1 MKQEKEQKTAN
12 ETDELRRRQRR
23 RSLLFYPAIGL
34 LFTGIIYLIFSPSSE
49 KDGETNGETVSGYKA
64 DIPLPADAEL
74 FDDKKSAYELASI
87 GQSSEE
93 KRKTLEDYAAA
104 LEQQTADSVS
114 IENGNDEKAG
124 DESLEKPV
132 RFIRQ
137 STDAYRNINR
147 ELHSFY
153 TPRDTEKEALK
164 KQVEELTA
172 RLDAATA
179 QQQSEKQLELMEKS
193 YQMASRY
200 LTGGQPAPQADAPAP
215 KDTPGSRNTTA
226 PVSSVRGQ
234 VVSCLRQE
242 MPDSARAASAGQRR
256 NFGFITAV
264 GREKKETETGKNTI
278 SACIY
283 TDQTL
288 VFGQDEG
295 EQYVTLRI
303 LEEMQAGNVVLPR
316 NSIISGIAKLQSGRV
331 GLQIVSVEYHGCIV
345 PVDLTVYDTDGQPGI
360 SVPGSAEVNALKE
373 AAANAG
379 GSLGTSVSFTQN
391 AGQQVA
397 MDLTKGIMQSG
408 SQYLSKKIR
417 TVKIHLKA
425 GYRLFLLTKENERI

>member
-1 MKQEKEQKTAN
+1 MKQEKESKTVN
-12 ETDELRRRQRR
+12 ETEELKRRQKRK
-23 RSLLFYPAIGL
+23 SLLFYPAIGL
-34 LFTGIIYLIFSPSSE
+34 LFIGIIYLIFSPSSE
-49 KDGETNGETVSGYKA
+49 KDGKTSGETVLGYNA
-64 DIPLPADAEL
+64 DIPLPVESEL

-87 GQSSEE
+87 GQSTEE
-93 KRKTLEDYAAA
+93 KRKNLEDYAAT
-104 LEQQTADSVS
+104 LEQQTADSMLISDSRTDNEPV
-114 IENGNDEKAG
+114 EN
-124 DESLEKPV
+124 S
-132 RFIRQ
+132 IRQ
-137 STDAYRNINR
+137 SGNAYRNIHR

-179 QQQSEKQLELMEKS
+179 QQQGEKQLELMEKS

-200 LTGGQPAPQADAPAP
+200 LTGGGGQPASQSDVPAP
-215 KDTPGSRNTTA
+215 KDPPFSESTA
-226 PVSSVRGQ
+226 TPVSSVREQ
-234 VVSCLRQE
+234 VVSRLRQE
-242 MPDSARAASAGQRR
+242 IPDSVFTASTGQRR
-256 NFGFITAV
+256 NLGFITAV
-264 GREKKETETGKNTI
+264 GREKKEAGTDKNTI

-283 TDQTL
+283 ADQTL

-295 EQYVTLRI
+295 EQYVALRI
-303 LEEMQAGNVVLPR
+303 LEEMQAGNIVLPR
-316 NSIISGIAKLQSGRV
+316 NSTVSGIAKLQSGRV
-331 GLQIVSVEYHGCIV
+331 GLQIVSVEYQGCII
-345 PVDLTVYDTDGQPGI
+345 PVELTVYDTDGQPGI
-360 SVPGSAEVNALKE
+360 NVPGSAEVNALKE

-425 GYRLFLLTKENERI
+425 GYRLFLLTKEK

>member
-1 MKQEKEQKTAN
+1 MKQEKERTTVN
-12 ETDELRRRQRR
+12 ETAELKRRQRR
-23 RSLLFYPAIGL
+23 KSLLFYPAIGL
-34 LFTGIIYLIFSPSSE
+34 LFAGVIYLIFSPSSE
-49 KDGETNGETVSGYKA
+49 KDRESGETVLGYKA
-64 DIPLPADAEL
+64 DIPLPVEAEL

-87 GQSSEE
+87 GQFTEE
-93 KRKTLEDYAAA
+93 KRKNLEDYAAA
-104 LEQQTADSVS
+104 LEQQPTDSVS
-114 IENGNDEKAG
+114 IVGSKTDHEPVEN
-124 DESLEKPV
+124 S
-132 RFIRQ
+132 IRQ
-137 STDAYRNINR
+137 SGNAYRNIHR

-200 LTGGQPAPQADAPAP
+200 LTGGQPTPQPEVSEP
-215 KDTPGSRNTTA
+215 KDTSVSHNTTT
-226 PVSSVRGQ
+226 PVSSGRGQ
-234 VVSCLRQE
+234 VVSHLRQE
-242 MPDSARAASAGQRR
+242 IPDSAFTASAGQRR
-256 NFGFITAV
+256 NLGFITAV
-264 GREKKETETGKNTI
+264 GREKEEAGTDKNTI

-283 TDQTL
+283 ADQTL

-295 EQYVTLRI
+295 EQYVALRI
-303 LEEMQAGNVVLPR
+303 LEEMQAGNIVLPR
-316 NSIISGIAKLQSGRV
+316 NSTVSGIAKLQSGRV
-331 GLQIVSVEYHGCIV
+331 GLQIVSVEHQGCII
-345 PVDLTVYDTDGQPGI
+345 PVELTVYDTDGQPGI
-360 SVPGSAEVNALKE
+360 NVPGSTEVNALKE

-397 MDLTKGIMQSG
+397 MDLTKEIMQSG

-425 GYRLFLLTKENERI
+425 GYRLFLLTKEK

>member
-1 MKQEKEQKTAN
+1 MKQEKEQTTN
-12 ETDELRRRQRR
+12 HETEELKRRQRR
-23 RSLLFYPAIGL
+23 KSLLFYPAIGL
-34 LFTGIIYLIFSPSSE
+34 LFIGIIYLIFSPSSE
-49 KDGETNGETVSGYKA
+49 KDGETNGETILGYKA
-64 DIPLPADAEL
+64 DVPLPADAEL

-93 KRKTLEDYAAA
+93 KRKTLEDYAVS
-104 LEQQTADSVS
+104 LEEQTADSVL
-114 IENGNDEKAG
+114 IGNGNDEKAG
-124 DESLEKPV
+124 DESFEKPV
-132 RFIRQ
+132 RSIRQ
-137 STDAYRNINR
+137 STDAYRSINR

-172 RLDAATA
+172 RLDAATS

-200 LTGGQPAPQADAPAP
+200 LTGGQLASQTDIAVP
-215 KDTPGSRNTTA
+215 KDIPASPGVTV

-234 VVSCLRQE
+234 VVSGLRHTTT
-242 MPDSARAASAGQRR
+242 DSALLASAGQRR
-256 NFGFITAV
+256 NLGFITAV
-264 GREKKETETGKNTI
+264 GQENKETGTGKNTI

-283 TDQTL
+283 ANQTL

-295 EQYVTLRI
+295 EQYVALRI
-303 LEEMQAGNVVLPR
+303 LEEMRVGHVILPR
-316 NSIISGIAKLQSGRV
+316 NSIVSGVARLQSGRV
-331 GLQIVSVEYHGCIV
+331 GLQITSVEPQGCIV

-360 SVPGSAEVNALKE
+360 NVPGSAEVNALKE

-425 GYRLFLLTKENERI
+425 GYRLFLLTKEN

>member
-104 LEQQTADSVS
+104 LEQQTADSVVVADS
-114 IENGNDEKAG
+114 KTDNEPVEN
-124 DESLEKPV
+124 S
-132 RFIRQ
+132 IRQ
-137 STDAYRNINR
+137 SGNAYRNIHR

-200 LTGGQPAPQADAPAP
+200 LTGGQPAPQADAPAS
-215 KDTPGSRNTTA
+215 KDTPVSRNTTA

-331 GLQIVSVEYHGCIV
+331 GLQIVSVGYHGCIV

-360 SVPGSAEVNALKE
+360 NVPGSTEVNALKE

>member
-1 MKQEKEQKTAN
+1 MKQEREQKKDN
-12 ETDELRRRQRR
+12 EAEELKRRQKRK
-23 RSLLFYPAIGL
+23 SLLFYPAIGL
-34 LFTGIIYLIFSPSSE
+34 LFIGIIYLIFSPSFE
-49 KDGETNGETVSGYKA
+49 KDGETNGETVLGYKA
-64 DIPLPADAEL
+64 DIPLPVEAEL

-87 GQSSEE
+87 GQSTEE
-93 KRKTLEDYAAA
+93 KRKTLEDYAAT
-104 LEQQTADSVS
+104 LEQQTADSVVVVDS
-114 IENGNDEKAG
+114 KTDNE
-124 DESLEKPV
+124 PV
-132 RFIRQ
+132 KNSIRQ
-137 STDAYRNINR
+137 SGNAYRNIHR

-200 LTGGQPAPQADAPAP
+200 LTGGQPTPQPEVSEP
-215 KDTPGSRNTTA
+215 KDTSVSHNTTT

-234 VVSCLRQE
+234 VVSHLRQE
-242 MPDSARAASAGQRR
+242 IPDSAFTASAGQRR
-256 NFGFITAV
+256 NLGFITAV
-264 GREKKETETGKNTI
+264 GREKEEAGTDKNTI

-283 TDQTL
+283 ADQTL

-295 EQYVTLRI
+295 EQYVALRI
-303 LEEMQAGNVVLPR
+303 LEEMQAGNIVLPR
-316 NSIISGIAKLQSGRV
+316 NSTVSGIAKLQSGRV
-331 GLQIVSVEYHGCIV
+331 GLQIVSVEHQGCII
-345 PVDLTVYDTDGQPGI
+345 PVELTVYDTDGQPGI
-360 SVPGSAEVNALKE
+360 NVPGSAEVNALKE

-425 GYRLFLLTKENERI
+425 GYRLFLLTKEK

>member
-1 MKQEKEQKTAN
+1 MKQEKEPKTVN
-12 ETDELRRRQRR
+12 ETEELKRRQKRK
-23 RSLLFYPAIGL
+23 SLLFYPAIGL
-34 LFTGIIYLIFSPSSE
+34 LFIGIIYLIFSPSSE
-49 KDGETNGETVSGYKA
+49 KDGKTNGETVLGYNA
-64 DIPLPADAEL
+64 DIPLPVEAEL

-87 GQSSEE
+87 GQSTEE
-93 KRKTLEDYAAA
+93 KRKKLEDYAAT
-104 LEQQTADSVS
+104 LEQQTADSMLISDSRTDNEPV
-114 IENGNDEKAG
+114 EN
-124 DESLEKPV
+124 S
-132 RFIRQ
+132 IRQ
-137 STDAYRNINR
+137 SGNAYRNIHR

-200 LTGGQPAPQADAPAP
+200 LTGGGGQPASQSDVPALKEP
-215 KDTPGSRNTTA
+215 PFSEGTA
-226 PVSSVRGQ
+226 TPVSSVREQ
-234 VVSCLRQE
+234 VVSRLRQE
-242 MPDSARAASAGQRR
+242 IPDSVFTASTGQRR
-256 NFGFITAV
+256 NLGFITAV
-264 GREKKETETGKNTI
+264 GREKKEAGTEKNTI

-283 TDQTL
+283 ADQTL

-295 EQYVTLRI
+295 EQYVALRI

-316 NSIISGIAKLQSGRV
+316 NSTVSGIAKLQSGRV
-331 GLQIVSVEYHGCIV
+331 GLQIVSVEYQGCII
-345 PVDLTVYDTDGQPGI
+345 PVELTVYDTDGQPGI
-360 SVPGSAEVNALKE
+360 NVPGSAEVNALKE

-397 MDLTKGIMQSG
+397 MDLTKGLMQSG

-425 GYRLFLLTKENERI
+425 GYRLFLLTKEK

>member
-1 MKQEKEQKTAN
+1 MKQEKEPKTVN
-12 ETDELRRRQRR
+12 ETEELKRRQKRK
-23 RSLLFYPAIGL
+23 SLLFYPAIGL
-34 LFTGIIYLIFSPSSE
+34 LFIGIIYLIFSPSSE
-49 KDGETNGETVSGYKA
+49 KDGKTNGETVLGYNA
-64 DIPLPADAEL
+64 DIPLPVEAEL

-87 GQSSEE
+87 GQSTEE
-93 KRKTLEDYAAA
+93 KRKKLEDYAAT
-104 LEQQTADSVS
+104 LEQQTADSMLISDSRTDNEPV
-114 IENGNDEKAG
+114 EN
-124 DESLEKPV
+124 S
-132 RFIRQ
+132 IRQ
-137 STDAYRNINR
+137 SGNAYRNIHR

-200 LTGGQPAPQADAPAP
+200 LTGGGGQPASQSDVPALKEP
-215 KDTPGSRNTTA
+215 PFSEGTA
-226 PVSSVRGQ
+226 TPVSSVREQ
-234 VVSCLRQE
+234 VVSRLRQE
-242 MPDSARAASAGQRR
+242 IPDSVFTASTGQRR
-256 NFGFITAV
+256 NLGFITAV
-264 GREKKETETGKNTI
+264 GREKKEAGTEKNTI

-283 TDQTL
+283 ADQTL

-295 EQYVTLRI
+295 EQYVALRI

-316 NSIISGIAKLQSGRV
+316 NSTVSGIAKLQSGRV
-331 GLQIVSVEYHGCIV
+331 GLQIVSVEYQGCII
-345 PVDLTVYDTDGQPGI
+345 PVELTVYDTDGQPGI
-360 SVPGSAEVNALKE
+360 NVPGSAEVNALKE

-397 MDLTKGIMQSG
+397 MDLTKGLMQSG

-425 GYRLFLLTKENERI
+425 GYRLFLLT